1 MGSVWSWTINELPS
15 KVNSNNKLVLD
26 NTLLVLAKHEF
37 KNKRETTFFFFFFF
51 FFELK
56 TGKINPLY
64 ISNKNTS
71 LVKIKFPFGI
81 INFVNLFYYSV
92 YFATIHESHY
102 TFSYFLWVSLYYF
115 N

>member
-1 MGSVWSWTINELPS
+1 MGSVWSWTNNELPS

-37 KNKRETTFFFFFFF
+37 KNKRETTFFFFFF

>member
-1 MGSVWSWTINELPS
+1 MGSVWSWTNNELPS

-37 KNKRETTFFFFFFF
+37 KNKRETTFFFFFF

-81 INFVNLFYYSV
+81 INFVNLFCYSV

>member
-1 MGSVWSWTINELPS
+1 MGSVWSWTNNELPS

-37 KNKRETTFFFFFFF
+37 TNKRETIFF

-56 TGKINPLY
+56 TGKINPVY

-71 LVKIKFPFGI
+71 LVKI
-81 INFVNLFYYSV
+81 
-92 YFATIHESHY
+92 
-102 TFSYFLWVSLYYF
+102 
-115 N
+115 